1 MGFYKTKAVADLI
14 GITYH
19 RLFELIRSN
28 KIPPP
33 QKDSSGDYIWCE
45 QDIERAR
52 QALAA
57 RRRSPQDVVEGAI
70 HG

>member
-1 MGFYKTKAVADLI
+1 MAFFKTKAVADLL

-28 KIPPP
+28 KIPSP
-33 QKDSSGDYIWCE
+33 QKDSSGDYVWTE

-52 QALAA
+52 HALAA
-57 RRRSPQDVVEGAI
+57 RRRPQQEVVEGAI
-70 HG
+70 NE

>member
-52 QALAA
+52 QALAV
-57 RRRSPQDVVEGAI
+57 RRRPQQGVVEEAI
-70 HG
+70 HE

>member
-1 MGFYKTKAVADLI
+1 MGLFKTKAVADLI

-33 QKDSSGDYIWCE
+33 QKDSSGDYVWCE

-57 RRRSPQDVVEGAI
+57 RRRPPQVVVEGAI

>member
-1 MGFYKTKAVADLI
+1 MRFSKTKAVADLL

-28 KIPPP
+28 KITPP
-33 QKDSSGDYIWCE
+33 QKDSSGDYVWTE

-57 RRRSPQDVVEGAI
+57 RRRPQRAVVEGAI
-70 HG
+70 NE